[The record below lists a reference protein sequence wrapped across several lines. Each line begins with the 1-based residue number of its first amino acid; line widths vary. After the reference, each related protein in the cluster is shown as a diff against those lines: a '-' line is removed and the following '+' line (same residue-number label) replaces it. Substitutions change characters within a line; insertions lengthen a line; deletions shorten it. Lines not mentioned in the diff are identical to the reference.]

1 MRRIFAAIIAASLCA
16 GPAFAVQ
23 KLGERT
29 ATPDQIL
36 AELGDGV
43 SDEELARAVAAASAF
58 PLGSAENPVRV
69 GGPEGERSYIARL
82 SCADGKR
89 PKVGARAA
97 AGVGAFGS
105 IVGAYPLDCGAASP
119 GKFRLVMD
127 MYHEEHREAQAPAG
141 FRIDPL

>member
-1 MRRIFAAIIAASLCA
+1 MRKISAAIIAASLCA

-58 PLGSAENPVRV
+58 PLGSVENPVRV
-69 GGPEGERSYIARL
+69 GGPEGERSYLARL
-82 SCADGKR
+82 TCSDGKR
-89 PKVGARAA
+89 PSVGERSA

-105 IVGAYPLDCGAASP
+105 IVGAYALDCGAASP
-119 GKFRLVMD
+119 GKFRIVMD
-127 MYHEEHREAQAPAG
+127 MYHEGYSEARAPAG
-141 FRIDPL
+141 FAIDPL